1 MKGDASD
8 TVIIGGGVIGLALAV
23 ELRLRG
29 QDVTVL
35 SRKPQEAAALAAAGM
50 LAPEAEGL
58 SEGPLLSLG
67 LRSRDLYPDWIGK
80 LEYLTDLSAGYWPCG
95 ILAPVFEAPEVI
107 SDQGSWL
114 EAEALREFQP
124 GLGPEVTGA
133 WWRPE
138 DAQVDNRRL
147 MTVLQ
152 TAAERLGVNV
162 QAGVTVTALS
172 SRGGKLKGVET
183 DAGTFLAQNYV
194 LASGAWASELL
205 PLAVF
210 PVKGEM
216 LALQMPPQEN
226 GAWPLERVLFGPG
239 TYLVPRRDGRLII
252 GATVEVGNWSAHN
265 TPQGVQTLVERATRL
280 YPGLASWP
288 LQEIWWGFRP
298 GTPDEGPLLGAG
310 PWENLTLATG
320 HYRNGVL
327 LAPVT
332 ARLLADWLTA
342 GKSDPLLEAFSYR
355 RFEDSA

>member
-1 MKGDASD
+1 MSQNTSD
-8 TVIIGGGVIGLALAV
+8 TVIIGGGIIGLALAV

-29 QDVTVL
+29 QDVAVL

-58 SEGPLLSLG
+58 PAGPLLSLG
-67 LRSRDLYPDWIGK
+67 LRSRALYPDWIDK

-95 ILAPVFEAPEVI
+95 ILAPVFDKPESI
-107 SDQGSWL
+107 PDRANWL
-114 EAEALREFQP
+114 EGESLRQFQP
-124 GLGPEVTGA
+124 GLGPDVVGG

-138 DAQVDNRRL
+138 DGQVDNRRL
-147 MTVLQ
+147 MAVLQ
-152 TAAERLGVNV
+152 KAAERLGVKL
-162 QAGVTVTALS
+162 QRGVTVTALS
-172 SRGGKLKGVET
+172 SRGEKLEGMET
-183 DAGTFLAQNYV
+183 DTGRFLAQNYV
-194 LASGAWASELL
+194 LAAGAWVQDLL
-205 PLAVF
+205 PLPVF

-216 LALQMPPQEN
+216 LALQMPPLNN
-226 GAWPLERVLFGPG
+226 GDWPLTRVLFGPG

-252 GATVEVGNWSAHN
+252 GATAEVGNWSACN
-265 TPQGVQTLVERATRL
+265 TPQGIQTLLERATRL
-280 YPGLASWP
+280 YPGLAAWP
-288 LQEIWWGFRP
+288 LTEIWWGFRP

-342 GKSDPLLEAFSYR
+342 GKTDPLLEAFSYR
-355 RFEDSA
+355 RFEESA